1 MKYRGIGAR
10 RATPAAFTLIELLVV
25 IAIIGILIAMLLPAV
40 QAAREGA
47 RRTQC
52 INNLKQ
58 LALAT
63 HNFEEAQGYVPPSAT
78 DAVGN
83 RRGFMSYVLPYL
95 EETNVSDLYDSNIEW
110 FATENQTA
118 IQTQLPVLKC
128 PSTPESSRTSSGT
141 TDGIAWSGACS
152 DYGVMQGLDSSTTTY
167 MGISA
172 EKPLK
177 RGFTRD
183 RQTTMLAHVTDG
195 LSNSILLVEIAGQPE
210 LWILGRK
217 MDPSAIGKTPAQLA
231 ENGVWAGRKLKLSP
245 RGHTLDGLNFP
256 GLCAMNCSNNSGMY
270 SFHPGIALVAMGDG
284 SVRTLEES
292 LHIYVLY
299 ALTTIQAGE
308 TLAEALE

>member
-1 MKYRGIGAR
+1 MMYREFRVR
-10 RATPAAFTLIELLVV
+10 RAIPTAFTLVELLVV
-25 IAIIGILIAMLLPAV
+25 IAIVGILVAMLLPAV
-40 QAAREGA
+40 QAARESA

-52 INNLKQ
+52 TNNLKQ

-63 HNFEEAQGYVPPSAT
+63 HNFEEAQGYIPPSAT
-78 DAVGN
+78 DAIGN

-95 EETNVSDLYDSNIEW
+95 EETNAANLYSPSIEW
-110 FATENQTA
+110 FAAENQTA
-118 IQTQLPVLKC
+118 IQTQLPMLQC
-128 PSTPESSRTSSGT
+128 PSTPESSRTSAGT
-141 TDGIAWSGACS
+141 TDSVAWTGACS

-183 RQTTMLAHVTDG
+183 RQTTLLAHVTDG
-195 LSNSILLVEIAGQPE
+195 LSNSILFVEIAGQPD
-210 LWILGRK
+210 LWILGQK
-217 MDPSAIGKTPAQLA
+217 MDPAVIGKTPAQLA
-231 ENGVWAGRKLKLSP
+231 ENGVWAARKFKLSP

-256 GLCAMNCSNNSGMY
+256 GLCALNCSNYSGMY

-284 SVRTLEES
+284 SVRPLEES
-292 LHIYVLY
+292 LDIYVLY

>member
-1 MKYRGIGAR
+1 MKYRGAGFR

-52 INNLKQ
+52 TNNLKQ

-95 EETNVSDLYDSNIEW
+95 EETNVSELYDSNIEW
-110 FATENQTA
+110 FAAENQTA
-118 IQTQLPVLKC
+118 IQTQLPVLQC
-128 PSTPESSRTSSGT
+128 PSTPESSRSSSGT
-141 TDGIAWSGACS
+141 TGGIAWSGACS

-183 RQTTMLAHVTDG
+183 RQTTLLAHVTDG

-210 LWILGRK
+210 LWILGQK

-231 ENGVWAGRKLKLSP
+231 ENGVWGGRKFKLSP

-292 LHIYVLY
+292 LDVYILY